1 MPPSNVDAAGLRI
14 SAAGAGTAAFFTARR
29 SFLPAVAFLLAG
41 LARALGI
48 AFRAVVLLAGFFLV
62 RATFVPLDF
71 FLGIQKSLTLAY
83 RHTTGEML
91 ERRMSVPTWQVPK
104 QYRGCDVKVT
114 AKLRT
119 PDTVSIDLIFC
130 VSS

>member
-14 SAAGAGTAAFFTARR
+14 SAAGVGTAFFTARR
-29 SFLPAVAFLLAG
+29 SFLPAVAFLLAV

-83 RHTTGEML
+83 RHIRGEML
-91 ERRMSVPTWQVPK
+91 EHRKHPRE
-104 QYRGCDVKVT
+104 
-114 AKLRT
+114 
-119 PDTVSIDLIFC
+119 
-130 VSS
+130 